1 VASAP
6 PGVRAAQQATRTIPI
21 VMSTLPDPVGEG
33 LVASLARPGGNTT
46 GVTLDSEE
54 LSGKQ
59 LELLKAA
66 VPKLSRVGI
75 LRNPNSPGYDVA
87 KRRSRRLRVG
97 SRSR

>member
-1 VASAP
+1 
-6 PGVRAAQQATRTIPI
+6 
-21 VMSTLPDPVGEG
+21 MSTLPDPVGEG

-87 KRRSRRLRVG
+87 QRRSRRLRVG